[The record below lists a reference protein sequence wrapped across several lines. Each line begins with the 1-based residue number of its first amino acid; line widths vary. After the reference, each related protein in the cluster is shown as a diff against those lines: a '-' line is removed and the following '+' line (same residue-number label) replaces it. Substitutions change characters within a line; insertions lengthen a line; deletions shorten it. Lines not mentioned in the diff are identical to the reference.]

1 LRAPARAEI
10 KVMRGKPWQLPILGL
25 SLLLSGCAALVVNS
39 ATDTLSA
46 AILDQTDP
54 QLVAE
59 GAPAYLLLLD
69 GMIQTSPDSAEL
81 LGTGAQLFAVYGALF
96 SADSQRAVQY
106 ASKARDYGD
115 RAICLDHRPACT
127 WQALDFDSFLTA
139 LEDVGPRQIDSL
151 FAYGVGWL
159 AYLQATSADWK
170 AVADLP
176 KVQAVLDRLVALDD
190 GYRDGAVHVYLGQL
204 NSLRPPALGGRP
216 DVAEGHFERAIE
228 LSGGRDLGAKVQ
240 YAKSYAR
247 LVYDREL
254 HDRLL
259 TEVLE
264 APAQEP
270 GLTLFNVLAQQEAKV
285 LLEAADEYF

>member
-1 LRAPARAEI
+1 MPVRHWARAA
-10 KVMRGKPWQLPILGL
+10 
-25 SLLLSGCAALVVNS
+25 LLLPLFLMAGCAAMIVNS

-69 GMIQTSPDSAEL
+69 GMIQTNPDSSGL
-81 LGTGAQLFAVYGALF
+81 LATGAQLFAVYGALF
-96 SADSQRAVQY
+96 SADTERAAQY
-106 ASKARDYGD
+106 AGKARAYGV
-115 RAICLDHRPACT
+115 RAICLDHEPACG
-127 WQALDFDSFLTA
+127 WSELDFDAFVTE
-139 LEDVGPRQIDSL
+139 LEAVPARNTDSL

-159 AYLQATSADWK
+159 SYLQATSADWQ

-176 KVQAVLDRLVALDD
+176 RVQAVLDRLVVMDD
-190 GYRDGAVHVYLGQL
+190 GYRDGAVHVYLGTL
-204 NSLRPPALGGRP
+204 NSLRPPALGGKP
-216 DVAEGHFERAIE
+216 DVAQDHFERAIT

-240 YAKSYAR
+240 YAKGYAK

-259 TEVLE
+259 TEVIE
-264 APAQEP
+264 APAEEP

>member
-1 LRAPARAEI
+1 
-10 KVMRGKPWQLPILGL
+10 MPISRWALV
-25 SLLLSGCAALVVNS
+25 SVVTPLLLLTGCASMLMDS

-46 AILDQTDP
+46 AILEQTDP

-69 GMIQTSPDSAEL
+69 GMIQTNPDSAEL
-81 LGTGAQLFAVYGALF
+81 LATGAQLFAVYGALF
-96 SADSQRAVQY
+96 SADT
-106 ASKARDYGD
+106 D
-115 RAICLDHRPACT
+115 RAIQYATKARAYGERAICIDHSPACT
-127 WQALDFDSFLTA
+127 WQDLEFDAFITS
-139 LEDVGPRQIDSL
+139 LEAVSSRDMDSL
-151 FAYGVGWL
+151 FAFGVGWL
-159 AYLQATSADWK
+159 SYLQATSADWQ

-176 KVQAVLDRLVALDD
+176 RVQGILDRLVALDD
-190 GYRDGAVHVYLGQL
+190 TYQDGAAHVYLGLL
-204 NSLRPPALGGRP
+204 NALRPPALGGKP
-216 DVAEGHFERAIE
+216 EVARGHFERAIE

-240 YAKSYAR
+240 YARSYAR
-247 LVYDREL
+247 LLYDREL

-264 APAQEP
+264 APAEAP